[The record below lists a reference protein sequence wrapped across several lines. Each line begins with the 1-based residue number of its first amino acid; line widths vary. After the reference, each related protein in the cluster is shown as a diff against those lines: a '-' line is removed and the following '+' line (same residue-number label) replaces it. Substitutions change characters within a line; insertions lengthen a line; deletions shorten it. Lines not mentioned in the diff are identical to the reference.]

1 MIWPVSKVACNE
13 VTGDRLV
20 SKSSETYRDNYEN
33 VFKYST
39 FVLNKK
45 LKAQFPDLYWSDW
58 RVCGVIDEMLQYAET
73 QDVENSLKVLISRG
87 DGSIMKVDM
96 KLD

>member
-1 MIWPVSKVACNE
+1 MSWPVSKVAFNE

-20 SKSSETYRDNYEN
+20 SKSSETYRENYEN
-33 VFKYST
+33 VFKHST
-39 FVLNKK
+39 FELNKK

-58 RVCGVIDEMLQYAET
+58 RVCGVIDEMLQ
-73 QDVENSLKVLISRG
+73 DVENQLKVLISTG
-87 DGSIMKVDM
+87 DDSIMKVDL